1 MITVNATVK
10 FTYRNKGTFFGVH
23 VSSTPLDLSYSEI
36 VIGTGNVS
44 LLLKMCLVSDNC
56 FVSLIAETHT
66 HLSFHRNLLFAFMCQ
81 CCVWCSNRSRSNGLD
96 CVRSLSDSQS
106 EFLVIIIWI
115 CDCR

>member
-44 LLLKMCLVSDNC
+44 LVSD
-56 FVSLIAETHT
+56 
-66 HLSFHRNLLFAFMCQ
+66 NLLFALLL
-81 CCVWCSNRSRSNGLD
+81 CV
-96 CVRSLSDSQS
+96 SQVNVVS
-106 EFLVIIIWI
+106 GVLIDRDHRMV
-115 CDCR
+115 

>member
-44 LLLKMCLVSDNC
+44 LVSD
-56 FVSLIAETHT
+56 
-66 HLSFHRNLLFAFMCQ
+66 NLLFALLL
-81 CCVWCSNRSRSNGLD
+81 CV
-96 CVRSLSDSQS
+96 SQVNVVS
-106 EFLVIIIWI
+106 GVLIDRDHQMV
-115 CDCR
+115 

>member
-44 LLLKMCLVSDNC
+44 HKLL
-56 FVSLIAETHT
+56 
-66 HLSFHRNLLFAFMCQ
+66 AFFFFLCVNVV
-81 CCVWCSNRSRSNGLD
+81 CVWCSNRYEFRLIAIGNPRVHTIIILVVTRSRSNGLD
-96 CVRSLSDSQS
+96 CVRSLSDNDRYTDWSQS
-106 EFLVIIIWI
+106 EF
-115 CDCR
+115 